1 MIEIKKENEKDY
13 KLYDTKTE
21 KFVEDNAD
29 NRAIAMF
36 GILLKN
42 KIESNSQFA
51 EDFNNIAKLASK
63 YEDCL
68 ARTIGDPINDA
79 TLGAFLYSM
88 NNAFKLDEAL
98 LSSEY
103 FEKFTKNILND
114 QRNEKTRTNYIDLAK
129 DFAYLS
135 LYNYKEEEMELN

>member
-1 MIEIKKENEKDY
+1 MIEILKENEKDY

-36 GILLKN
+36 GVLLKN
-42 KIESNSQFA
+42 ELEKNSKFA
-51 EDFNNIAKLASK
+51 EDFNNIAKLSSR

-68 ARTIGDPINDA
+68 ARTIGDSINDA
-79 TLGAFLYSM
+79 TLGAFLYSL
-88 NNAFKLDEAL
+88 NSAFKLDEAL
-98 LSSEY
+98 LSNEY
-103 FEKFTKNILND
+103 FEKLAKNILID
-114 QRNEKTRTNYIDLAK
+114 QKNEKTRTNYIDLAK
-129 DFAYLS
+129 EFSYLS